1 MQSNRDFCDSIGLS
15 RFTGE
20 KVNRYVSYDVKG
32 KVIKAA
38 IKDDNGNWHDNTAVE
53 QQRQEVEQARIEL
66 ERQQRLAIISQ
77 KQAKAAITTL

>member
-1 MQSNRDFCDSIGLS
+1 MQTNREFCDSIGMS
-15 RFTGE
+15 RFNGE

-53 QQRQEVEQARIEL
+53 QQIQEVEQARIEL
-66 ERQQRLAIISQ
+66 ERQQRLAIIAGQ
-77 KQAKAAITTL
+77 QAKAAITTL

>member
-1 MQSNRDFCDSIGLS
+1 MQTNKEFCDSIELS

-38 IKDDNGNWHDNTAVE
+38 MKDDNGNWHDNTAIE
-53 QQRQEVEQARIEL
+53 QQIQAVEQARHEL
-66 ERQQRLAIISQ
+66 ERQTRLALIAEQ
-77 KQAKAAITTL
+77 QNKAAIKNI